1 MIRRLLTLLL
11 TCTLLLQASW
21 AAAHFCHDELSAGL
35 QPNSSVAAAGP
46 TGAAGDGS
54 VPADGHEACC
64 AVGHAC
70 HGLLHLAAPASEA
83 LPAPD
88 RVAAAPRIA
97 LVQFPPDWAGTA
109 IERPRWSAA

>member
-21 AAAHFCHDELSAGL
+21 AAAHFCHDELPGGL
-35 QPNSSVAAAGP
+35 QPSSLAAAGP
-46 TGAAGDGS
+46 AGAASSDG

-70 HGLLHLAAPASEA
+70 HGLSHLAAPTGDA

>member
-21 AAAHFCHDELSAGL
+21 AAAHFCHDDLPAGL
-35 QPNSSVAAAGP
+35 QPSTVAAAGP
-46 TGAAGDGS
+46 TGAAGNGN
-54 VPADGHEACC
+54 VPADSHEACC

-70 HGLLHLAAPASEA
+70 HGLLHLAAPAGGA

-88 RVAAAPRIA
+88 TVATAPRIA

>member
-21 AAAHFCHDELSAGL
+21 AAAHFCHDALPDGL
-35 QPNSSVAAAGP
+35 QPTSVAAATP
-46 TGAAGDGS
+46 VGAADAGDA
-54 VPADGHEACC
+54 PADSHEACC

-70 HGLLHLAAPASEA
+70 HGLLHMAAPAVDA
-83 LPAPD
+83 LPAPR